1 MNFHLNRLNVNLPSH
16 AKYVFFLLDL
26 TNFRFFN
33 MNEQK
38 IHFSLIFHD
47 LFLFILGR
55 NDGFAKVK
63 FLLNLK
69 LRFEH

>member
-1 MNFHLNRLNVNLPSH
+1 
-16 AKYVFFLLDL
+16 
-26 TNFRFFN
+26 

-55 NDGFAKVK
+55 NDGFEL
-63 FLLNLK
+63 F
-69 LRFEH
+69 RFF